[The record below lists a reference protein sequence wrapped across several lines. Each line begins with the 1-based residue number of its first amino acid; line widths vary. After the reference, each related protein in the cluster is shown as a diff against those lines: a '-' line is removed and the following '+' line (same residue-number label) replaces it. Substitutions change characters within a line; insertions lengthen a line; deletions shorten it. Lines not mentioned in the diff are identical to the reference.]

1 MLADVLVRVAGF
13 EKEDH
18 GPYTPRPSLAGPDRC
33 IRQMVYWA
41 NGTPEDRTIGDRFI
55 MVLDDSSWHEHLT
68 ADWIRQSAYNLH
80 SEQMHV
86 NIPMGLE
93 FLPERI
99 CKTKISNKE
108 CGEVIPTGHLG
119 GHIDGILKDMLDNET
134 HYEHKAMNRFAFDRY
149 WNKEQYPLDYFTQ
162 SGLYRRGIQALLPH
176 LTKTCLLVKCKD
188 TSQYMDFLLEHDTE
202 KDQVH
207 LLEVCHS
214 NGEKKTGNPY
224 LFTMENVI
232 GGAIEKFRRVHQHV
246 REQTLPDRP
255 FEHGTKFPCGY
266 CSWEETC
273 WEGYEQEF
281 ISRLEE
287 GTLPEDFI
295 DNLRYYLELNMH
307 IGEMEKEKDQIR
319 DGVLEELK
327 KQNAKLARLG
337 EYTVTVRLQ
346 SRTSIDKEAPPEL
359 LKRCTKQTFS
369 EVLKITKPKEKK
381 RVTA

>member
-1 MLADVLVRVAGF
+1 MLAEVLVKVAGF
-13 EKEDH
+13 ELEGH
-18 GPYTPRPSLAGPDRC
+18 GLYTPRPSLAGPERC

-68 ADWIRQSAYNLH
+68 ADWIRQSAYTLH
-80 SEQMHV
+80 SEQMHI
-86 NIPMGLE
+86 NTPMGLD

-99 CKTKISNKE
+99 CKAKISGKE
-108 CGEVIPTGHLG
+108 CGEVIPVGNLG
-119 GHIDGILKDMLDNET
+119 GHIDGIIKDLLSNET
-134 HYEHKAMNRFAFDRY
+134 HYEHKAINRFAFERY
-149 WNKEQYPLDYFTQ
+149 WKKEQYPLDYFTQ
-162 SGLYRRGIQALLPH
+162 SCIYQKGIRQLLPH
-176 LTKTCLLVKCKD
+176 LTRTCLLVKCKD
-188 TSQYMDFLLEHDTE
+188 TSQYIDCLLEYDVE
-202 KDQVH
+202 KDTVR

-214 NGEKKTGNPY
+214 NGEKNTGSPY
-224 LFTMENVI
+224 LFTMENVVN
-232 GGAIEKFRRVHQHV
+232 GAAEKFRQVHQHIQ
-246 REQTLPDRP
+246 EQTLPDRP
-255 FEHGTKFPCGY
+255 FELGTNFPCGY

-281 ISRLEE
+281 EERLEE

-307 IGEMEKEKDQIR
+307 IREMDKEKDQIR
-319 DGVLEELK
+319 DQVLEELK
-327 KQNAKLARLG
+327 KQNAQLARLG

-369 EVLKITKPKEKK
+369 EVLNIRKPKGKK
-381 RVTA
+381 L